1 MLTGDNGDNSMLG
14 HLGAD
19 TFIGKGGDDFIDAA
33 DGQRDKAIVC
43 GGGNDE
49 VVKDGNDPTSGC

>member
-1 MLTGDNGDNSMLG
+1 MLG

-19 TFIGKGGDDFIDAA
+19 TFIAKGGNDFIDAA
-33 DGQRDKAIVC
+33 DGRRDKDIVC

-49 VVKDGNDPTSGC
+49 VIKDGKDPTSGC